1 VQFKLAILTVLSTR
15 PDGRA
20 TLDELKDEVEALTAN
35 AARPSGIS
43 SALDDID
50 IFQSGLVIPD
60 DGGFRITETGRSVLK
75 AFEGPSEASIELP
88 STSTSHSLK
97 LIDDLIGTE
106 ERLKIFDLGIRGPG
120 ESPNLETLENE
131 PAVEREAVRPE
142 QDISESQEEPAR
154 ITAESADIGELANA
168 VETNVPSV
176 VSNAPSFL
184 RRDFDKLETPAR
196 PASHPSVQPS
206 SIASNLKR
214 FGGILRGHIE
224 QDAPSVT
231 TRARSGGLSGLV
243 LSVLALLAIIIGAG
257 TWVAVTQIK
266 SLKSELTT
274 LERQLVPLKKQAA
287 SSEQPEKKNDSDQ
300 RSPPWPAATDK
311 SRPAG
316 ESRPPSP
323 PLILSPDEVRLIRE
337 YIKPVPST
345 NPAAQPINVGDP
357 VSIATIPLPSP
368 LVDKV
373 PKLLGARFT
382 IRNGA
387 IIILKRDSHQA
398 DAVLGPN

>member
-1 VQFKLAILTVLSTR
+1 MQVPFAMLEILARR
-15 PDGRA
+15 PGGCA
-20 TLDELKDEVEALTAN
+20 TPDELVREMD
-35 AARPSGIS
+35 AAEGQETSRRFSEFDS
-43 SALDDID
+43 ID
-50 IFQSGLVIPD
+50 TLQAGLVVED
-60 DGGFRITETGRSVLK
+60 DEGLRITEAGRSVLRALE
-75 AFEGPSEASIELP
+75 AFSNPAPEADRFEQSQ
-88 STSTSHSLK
+88 SLK

-106 ERLKIFDLGIRGPG
+106 MRLKIFDLGIRGPG

-131 PAVEREAVRPE
+131 PAVEREAVHPE

-168 VETNVPSV
+168 VETNLPPV

-184 RRDFDKLETPAR
+184 RRDFDKLETPIR
-196 PASHPSVQPS
+196 PASRPSVQPS

-243 LSVLALLAIIIGAG
+243 LSVLALLAIIIAAG
-257 TWVAVTQIK
+257 TLIAVTQIK

-274 LERQLVPLKKQAA
+274 LERQLVPLKKQVA
-287 SSEQPEKKNDSDQ
+287 SSEQPEKKNGSDQ
-300 RSPPWPAATDK
+300 RSPPWPAATDQ

-368 LVDKV
+368 LMDKV

-382 IRNGA
+382 TRNGA